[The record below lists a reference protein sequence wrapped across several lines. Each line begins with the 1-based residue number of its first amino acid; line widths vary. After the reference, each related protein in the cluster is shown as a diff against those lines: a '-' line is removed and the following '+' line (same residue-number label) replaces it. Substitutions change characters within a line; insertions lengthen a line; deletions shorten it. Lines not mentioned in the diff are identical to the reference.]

1 MNRKIKI
8 LFFLTF
14 SLAALARIVS
24 YGQERGLP
32 MIYPGVGIGEIKL
45 GEDAKTIDENWN
57 EKADD
62 TAKIEDTNE
71 YLLLY
76 RERGILFVCNEEVKL
91 KRIICKSSAL
101 PVKGSG
107 LRVGSTRKEMERS
120 LSKMSHKYFDLDI
133 YTEDEEQGKK
143 KYNLAV
149 YYDSGIAFT
158 LKDEKITAI
167 TVFTPPV
174 DRNKKISGI
183 VAVGLS
189 WNELLIVS
197 DE

>member
-8 LFFLTF
+8 LVFLTF
-14 SLAALARIVS
+14 SLGALARIAS
-24 YGQERGLP
+24 YGQERKLP

-45 GEDAKTIDENWN
+45 GEKAKTINENWS

-62 TAKIEDTNE
+62 VSKIKDTNE

-76 RERGILFVCNEEVKL
+76 RDRGILFVCNERVKL

-101 PVKGSG
+101 LVKGSG

-120 LSKMSHKYFDLDI
+120 PLKMPDNYLDLAI
-133 YTEDEEQGKK
+133 YAEKK
-143 KYNLAV
+143 RSVSYSLAV

-158 LKDEKITAI
+158 LKDEKIIAI

-174 DRNKKISGI
+174 DSDREISGI
-183 VAVGLS
+183 AAVGLS

-197 DE
+197 DVEP